1 MRGAFDLR
9 ATERGEAARE
19 ADPGANPCS
28 ACSAITLR
36 LVDTPLAL
44 ARPPRLSLHPCLPW
58 LHPCLACFKHESPI

>member
-1 MRGAFDLR
+1 MRGASDLR
-9 ATERGEAARE
+9 ATEGGEAARE

-44 ARPPRLSLHPCLPW
+44 ARPPLVPASLSAMATSLSGL
-58 LHPCLACFKHESPI
+58 FQT